1 MVEKMSISWLIDE
14 FLLLIIM
21 LGEDLSRREKD
32 EDYEP
37 DPVMARKTRGFP

>member
-1 MVEKMSISWLIDE
+1 MSISWLIDE

-21 LGEDLSRREKD
+21 LGEDLFPRREKD

-37 DPVMARKTRGFP
+37 DPVMARKTLGETP